1 MDIYGRYVQYPANL
15 PVTMSASLDTL
26 PDEVIIRI
34 FKELGV
40 SDIINC
46 SLVVLLCL
54 NKPRHGSY
62 LTPFAD
68 VSSLP

>member
-1 MDIYGRYVQYPANL
+1 MNIWTYMDIYGRYVQYPANF

-34 FKELGV
+34 FKALGI

-54 NKPRHGSY
+54 NP
-62 LTPFAD
+62 
-68 VSSLP
+68 